1 MLLCIRKEKK
11 INISQ
16 CLLCAK
22 HFIYVNLFDP
32 EHKSLR
38 GYFILLT
45 NEETR
50 RGYSAATEPKPEL

>member
-16 CLLCAK
+16 CLCAK

-38 GYFILLT
+38 GYFIL
-45 NEETR
+45 N
-50 RGYSAATEPKPEL
+50 K